1 MGVPEHDPDGSTTPV
16 SGPLREASGE
26 WGSVLDT
33 VLAAAGRAIGVDRC
47 YVFQNR
53 RGPDGRLWMDLRGE
67 WDAPGV
73 RQLFDDPRN
82 HLHPYYP
89 DFQRWIDVM
98 GEGREIVESVHE
110 FRGPEHQVLTAE
122 GTVATWQVPVMV
134 SDGWWGFVGIDL
146 CTDRP
151 WAGAD
156 GALLRELVDALSAS
170 VTEQRAA
177 EDERLREDLYR
188 SMVES
193 GPAISYIDA
202 IDDQASTIY
211 VSPQIE
217 GLLGYAPE
225 EWQADAGLWPR
236 ALHPDDRARALAEN
250 ARHNETGEP
259 FRLEYRI
266 FAKDGRVVWI
276 HDAARI
282 VNDERGMPR
291 YSHGVMID
299 ISERKRTEEE
309 LAFQA
314 YHDELTGLPSRAMFE
329 ELLDLSVSRARRH
342 DGSVAVICV
351 DLNDFSLVN
360 DSLGHQAGDG
370 LLIGVADRLREATRE
385 TDLVARRGGD
395 QFLLLLA
402 DLARDDGGVDGAVMR
417 AEAVAQRIQES
428 LLAPF
433 AVEGTEVYVAASIG
447 ISLFPDDAQDAG
459 TLQRNAE
466 SAMYEAKKGGLAG
479 FVLSAGSALD
489 SSAKLQFVTRLRKA
503 VEAQRWV
510 LHYQPIVDLET
521 GHMVGVEALIRWI
534 EPDGTLVPP
543 GDFIPLAEELGLIE
557 QIGHWVVRELTYQV
571 QAWRELDIDL
581 EVGFNLSPRQF
592 WQPDLA
598 RRIQQEFRTSG
609 VEPSRVVV
617 EVTESSAMLDP
628 DRAQDILRDLHA
640 AGFSIAIDDF
650 GTGYS
655 SLSRLREMP
664 VKILKIDRSFVSGV
678 HDDRQ
683 SASIVSAFL
692 ELANGLDM
700 STLAEGIE
708 TAEELA
714 FLREHG
720 CRLGQGFYF
729 SRPVPPEE
737 IIAYAFG
744 GIPAATALGSAP
756 SGSSPSS
763 R

>member
-1 MGVPEHDPDGSTTPV
+1 MGASEHDPAGSTTPV
-16 SGPLREASGE
+16 TGPLRAAEGD
-26 WGSVLDT
+26 WRSVLPD
-33 VLAAAGRAIGVDRC
+33 VLTAAGEATGVDRC

-53 RGPDGRLWMDLRGE
+53 RGPDGRLWMDLCGE
-67 WDAPGV
+67 WDAPGI

-89 DFQRWIDVM
+89 DFQRWIDLM
-98 GEGREIVESVHE
+98 GGGEEIVETIRDLRE
-110 FRGPEHQVLTAE
+110 PEHRVLRAE
-122 GTVATWQVPVMV
+122 GTVATWQVPVTV
-134 SDGWWGFVGIDL
+134 TGEWWGFVGIDL
-146 CTDRP
+146 CTERP
-151 WAGAD
+151 WTAMDEAVV
-156 GALLRELVDALSAS
+156 REMVEALSVS
-170 VTEQRAA
+170 VAVQRAA
-177 EDERLREDLYR
+177 EDERLRDDLFR
-188 SMVES
+188 SIVEE
-193 GPAISYIDA
+193 GPAVTYIDA
-202 IDDQASTIY
+202 IDESASSIY

-217 GLLGYAPE
+217 TLLGYAPQ
-225 EWQADAGLWPR
+225 EWCDDPGLWPR

-259 FRLEYRI
+259 FRLEYRM
-266 FAKDGRVVWI
+266 FAKDGRVVWV
-276 HDAARI
+276 HDAAR
-282 VNDERGMPR
+282 VVCDDRGMPR

-309 LAFQA
+309 VAFQA

-342 DGSVAVICV
+342 DGAVAVLCV

-360 DSLGHQAGDG
+360 DSLGHQAGDA
-370 LLIGVADRLREATRE
+370 LLIAVADRLREAARE

-402 DLARDDGGVDGAVMR
+402 DLARDDGGIDGAVMR
-417 AEAVAQRIQES
+417 AESVAQRIQES

-433 AVEGTEVYVAASIG
+433 GVDGTEVYVAASVG
-447 ISLFPDDAQDAG
+447 ISMFPDDAADAG

-466 SAMYEAKKGGLAG
+466 SAMYEAKKGGRSG

-503 VEAQRWV
+503 VETQRWV
-510 LHYQPIVDLET
+510 LHYQPVVDLES
-521 GHMVGVEALIRWI
+521 GRMIGVEALIRWM
-534 EPDGTLVPP
+534 EADGTLVPP
-543 GDFIPLAEELGLIE
+543 GEFIPLAEELGLIE

-598 RRIQQEFRTSG
+598 RRIQQEFRASG
-609 VEPSRVVV
+609 VDPSRVLV
-617 EVTESSAMLDP
+617 EVTETSAMLDP
-628 DRAQDILRDLHA
+628 DRAQEILHELHA

-664 VKILKIDRSFVSGV
+664 VRVLKIDRSFVSGV
-678 HDDRQ
+678 NEDRQ

-700 STLAEGIE
+700 TTLAEGIE

-714 FLREHG
+714 FLRERG
-720 CRLGQGFYF
+720 CKLGQGFFF

-744 GIPAATALGSAP
+744 GIPGAMASRSA
-756 SGSSPSS
+756 
-763 R
+763 

>member
-1 MGVPEHDPDGSTTPV
+1 MGAPASEAPGGSA
-16 SGPLREASGE
+16 SGAGPLREAGGDWRSTLPGI
-26 WGSVLDT
+26 
-33 VLAAAGRAIGVDRC
+33 LAAAGSGISVDRC

-53 RGPDGRLWMDLRGE
+53 RGPDGRLWMDLCGE
-67 WDAPGV
+67 WDAPGI
-73 RQLFDDPRN
+73 RQLFEDPRN

-98 GEGREIVESVHE
+98 GDGREIVETIDGLSE
-110 FRGPEHQVLTAE
+110 PEHAVLRAE
-122 GTVATWQVPVMV
+122 GTAATMQVPVMV
-134 SDGWWGFVGIDL
+134 DGEWWGFVGIDL
-146 CTDRP
+146 CTARP
-151 WAGAD
+151 WTAEDQTTVHG
-156 GALLRELVDALSAS
+156 LVRQLEAS
-170 VTEQRAA
+170 VVVQRAL
-177 EDERLREDLYR
+177 EDERLHDDLFR
-188 SMVES
+188 SVVEH
-193 GPAISYIDA
+193 GPAVTYIDA
-202 IDDQASTIY
+202 IDDSASSIY

-217 GLLGYAPE
+217 TLLGYAPE
-225 EWQADAGLWPR
+225 EWCADPELWPR

-259 FRLEYRI
+259 FRLEYRM
-266 FAKDGRVVWI
+266 FTKDGRVVWV
-276 HDAARI
+276 HDAAQ
-282 VNDERGMPR
+282 VVLDERGMPR

-299 ISERKRTEEE
+299 ITERKRTEEE
-309 LAFQA
+309 VAFQA

-329 ELLDLSVSRARRH
+329 ELLELSVSRARRH
-342 DGSVAVICV
+342 DGSVAVIYI

-360 DSLGHQAGDG
+360 DSLGHQAGDA
-370 LLIGVADRLREATRE
+370 LLISVAERLREATRE

-402 DLARDDGGVDGAVMR
+402 DLAREDGGIDGAVMR
-417 AEAVAQRIQES
+417 AESVASKIQES
-428 LLAPF
+428 LMAPF
-433 AVEGTEVYVAASIG
+433 AVDGTEVYLAASIG
-447 ISLFPDDAQDAG
+447 ISLFPDDAADSG
-459 TLQRNAE
+459 SLQRNAE
-466 SAMYEAKKGGLAG
+466 SAMWEAKKSGRVGYVVAAGG
-479 FVLSAGSALD
+479 ALD
-489 SSAKLQFVTRLRKA
+489 SSAKLRFVTRLRKA

-510 LHYQPIVDLET
+510 LHYQPVVDLEH
-521 GHMVGVEALIRWI
+521 GRMVGVEALIRWI

-543 GDFIPLAEELGLIE
+543 AEFIPLAEELGLIE
-557 QIGHWVVRELTYQV
+557 QIGSWVVRELTYQV

-598 RRIQQEFRTSG
+598 RRIQQEFRSSG
-609 VEPSRVVV
+609 VDPSRVLV
-617 EVTESSAMLDP
+617 EVTETSAMLDP
-628 DRAQDILRDLHA
+628 DRAQEILSELHA

-664 VKILKIDRSFVSGV
+664 VRVLKIDRSFVAGV
-678 HDDRQ
+678 HEDRQ
-683 SASIVSAFL
+683 SASIVAAFL

-700 STLAEGIE
+700 TTLAEGIE

-720 CRLGQGFYF
+720 CALGQGYYF

-744 GIPAATALGSAP
+744 GIPAALALGSA
-756 SGSSPSS
+756 
-763 R
+763 

>member
-1 MGVPEHDPDGSTTPV
+1 MGASEHDPAGSTTPV
-16 SGPLREASGE
+16 AGPLHAAEGDWR
-26 WGSVLDT
+26 SVLPD
-33 VLAAAGRAIGVDRC
+33 VLMAAGEATGVDRC

-53 RGPDGRLWMDLRGE
+53 RGPDGRLWMDLCDE
-67 WDAPGV
+67 WDAPGI

-89 DFQRWIDVM
+89 DFQRWIDLM
-98 GEGREIVESVHE
+98 GGGEEIVETILDLRE
-110 FRGPEHQVLTAE
+110 PEHRVLRAE
-122 GTVATWQVPVMV
+122 GTVATWQVPVTV
-134 SDGWWGFVGIDL
+134 TGEWWGFVGIDL
-146 CTDRP
+146 CTERP
-151 WAGAD
+151 WTARDEAVV
-156 GALLRELVDALSAS
+156 RELVDALSAS
-170 VTEQRAA
+170 VAVQRAA
-177 EDERLREDLYR
+177 EDERLRDDLFR
-188 SMVES
+188 SIVEE
-193 GPAISYIDA
+193 GPAVTYIDA
-202 IDDQASTIY
+202 IDDSASSIY

-217 GLLGYAPE
+217 MLLGYAPQ
-225 EWQADAGLWPR
+225 EWCDDPELWPR

-259 FRLEYRI
+259 FRLEYRM
-266 FAKDGRVVWI
+266 FAKDGRVVWV
-276 HDAARI
+276 HDAAR
-282 VNDERGMPR
+282 VVCDDRGMPR

-309 LAFQA
+309 VAFQA

-342 DGSVAVICV
+342 DGAVAVLCV

-360 DSLGHQAGDG
+360 DSLGHQAGDA
-370 LLIGVADRLREATRE
+370 LLIAVADRLREAARE

-402 DLARDDGGVDGAVMR
+402 DLARDDGGIDGAVMR
-417 AEAVAQRIQES
+417 AESVAQRIQES

-433 AVEGTEVYVAASIG
+433 GVDGTEVYVAASVG
-447 ISLFPDDAQDAG
+447 ISMFPDDAADAG

-466 SAMYEAKKGGLAG
+466 SAMYEAKKGGRSG

-503 VEAQRWV
+503 VEAQRWI
-510 LHYQPIVDLET
+510 LHYQPVVDLES
-521 GHMVGVEALIRWI
+521 GRMIGVEALIRWM
-534 EPDGTLVPP
+534 EADGTLVPP
-543 GDFIPLAEELGLIE
+543 GEFIPLAEELGLIE

-598 RRIQQEFRTSG
+598 RRIQQEFRASG
-609 VEPSRVVV
+609 VDPSRVLV
-617 EVTESSAMLDP
+617 EVTETSAMLDP
-628 DRAQDILRDLHA
+628 DRAQEILHELHD

-664 VKILKIDRSFVSGV
+664 VRVLKIDRSFVSGV
-678 HDDRQ
+678 NEDRQ

-700 STLAEGIE
+700 TTLAEGIE

-714 FLREHG
+714 FLRERG
-720 CRLGQGFYF
+720 CKLGQGFFF

-744 GIPAATALGSAP
+744 GIPGAMASRSA
-756 SGSSPSS
+756 
-763 R
+763 